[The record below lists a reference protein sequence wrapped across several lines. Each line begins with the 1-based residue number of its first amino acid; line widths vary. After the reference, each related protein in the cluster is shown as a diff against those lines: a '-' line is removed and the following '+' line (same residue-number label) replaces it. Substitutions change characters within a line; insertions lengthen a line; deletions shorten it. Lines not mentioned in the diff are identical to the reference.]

1 MTEKVKQGP
10 EINVIRITDNAIDQ
24 FHAKR
29 EELIPILM
37 EINQKI
43 GYIPREAM
51 KEISS
56 RMRIPQSQLYSVA
69 SFYHMFFT
77 KKTGSH
83 VIKFC
88 ESAPCHVAG
97 GREVWESIQEQL
109 RIGPDETS
117 PDEKWTL
124 ISTSCLGVCAVGP
137 VMMVDDDIY
146 GNLTPDQIPDIL
158 AKYE

>member
-1 MTEKVKQGP
+1 MTVNTKQDRDS
-10 EINVIRITDNAIDQ
+10 IKAADKAVDAY
-24 FHAKR
+24 HAKK

-37 EINQKI
+37 KVNQDL
-43 GYIPREAM
+43 GYIPKAAM
-51 KEISS
+51 EHISS
-56 RMRIPQSQLYSVA
+56 RLHVPQSHLYSVA
-69 SFYHMFFT
+69 TFYHMFFT
-77 KKTGSH
+77 EKTGRH

-97 GREVWESIQEQL
+97 GREVFEALQEDL
-109 RIGPDETS
+109 GISPGDTS
-117 PDEKWTL
+117 DDGKWTL
-124 ISTSCLGVCAVGP
+124 ITTSCLGVCAVGP